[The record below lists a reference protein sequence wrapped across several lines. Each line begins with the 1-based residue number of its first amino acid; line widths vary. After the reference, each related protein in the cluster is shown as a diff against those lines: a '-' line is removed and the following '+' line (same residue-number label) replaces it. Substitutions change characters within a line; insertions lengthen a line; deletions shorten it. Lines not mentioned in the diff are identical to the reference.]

1 VLAVWVSAIKDSGLF
16 VAIGGFRASVADP
29 RALVRAVNESC
40 APHVAQIV
48 DASRVAGRDHL
59 WMAAVNAAK
68 AMETDLALSKGIG
81 VEALLYAS
89 AQDQIT
95 KALATLGVTVKSTTI
110 ALMIFAP
117 SKAEAESAY
126 GKAANLLGKEDDS
139 VLDIDGAKAAYLR
152 KAYGIGDAELEAAG
166 GESALGGLV
175 VERGALLSLRR

>member
-1 VLAVWVSAIKDSGLF
+1 MWVSAVKESGFF
-16 VAIGGFRASVADP
+16 VAIGGFRASVTDP

-59 WMAAVNAAK
+59 WMAAVNAVK
-68 AMETDLALSKGIG
+68 ATETGLALSKGIG

-95 KALATLGVTVKSTTI
+95 KALATLGVTAKSTTI
-110 ALMIFAP
+110 ALMVFT
-117 SKAEAESAY
+117 SSQAEAESAY
-126 GKAANLLGKEDDS
+126 RKAAALLGVEDKG
-139 VLDIDGAKAAYLR
+139 VLEIDGAKAAYLR
-152 KAYGIGDAELEAAG
+152 KAYGINDVELEAAG